1 MAEVAKQDMTV
12 IEEVMM
18 TAIVEAAVA
27 TTAMT
32 AVVAAMGVMGWKKT
46 VWERVVGAVK
56 DIERILVEITA
67 DRDEEVTLLN
77 AQKPVNGVANVLAWM
92 SPKAVMAMVVMA
104 VAVVV

>member
-18 TAIVEAAVA
+18 TAIVEAAV
-27 TTAMT
+27 AMT

-92 SPKAVMAMVVMA
+92 SPKAVMAMVVME